1 MHSMITR
8 FQFAVASCFLLTL
21 TACGGGSSSGAS
33 SSNGGSSA
41 SSSNGGGS
49 VTTGSSGASA
59 TSVLYASA
67 VNPTSP
73 SDLLAQLNS
82 EGANGYTW
90 FTPVALT
97 GDGGAEFAIYAKT
110 GTATYTYEVLTMPT
124 TLPDTLAQANSEG
137 ARGFARVTP
146 VMAGITNGIP
156 NDVIIYRH
164 TVGSSAAY
172 TYESLATPTTD
183 AGFLTQANAEG
194 ARGFFFGGVAA
205 VMGGAT
211 AALYAND
218 SSSAAR
224 YAYTAQPLNNS
235 SAAFLTQANAQGAL
249 GYKFYGAFFF
259 TGQTSSIYVKDTTQ
273 SAQFTYSSQ
282 AAVTQVSNYV
292 SQANAQGANGLRLY
306 GELQFGSTPQN
317 FYFLPQNCTGLLC
330 APSGTF

>member
-1 MHSMITR
+1 MHSMTTR
-8 FQFAVASCFLLTL
+8 FQLAVASCFLLTL
-21 TACGGGSSSGAS
+21 AACGGGSGGGAS

-41 SSSNGGGS
+41 A
-49 VTTGSSGASA
+49 TGSSGGAA

-82 EGANGYTW
+82 QGASGYTW
-90 FTPVALT
+90 FTPVAFT
-97 GDGGAEFAIYAKT
+97 GDGGTEFAIYAKT
-110 GTATYTYEVLTMPT
+110 GSATYTYDVLAMPT
-124 TLPDTLAQANSEG
+124 TLADTLAQANSEG

-146 VMAGITNGIP
+146 VMAGIANGIP
-156 NDVIIYRH
+156 NEVIIYRH
-164 TVGSSAAY
+164 TVGSSAVY
-172 TYESLATPTTD
+172 TYESLSTPTTD

-194 ARGFFFGGVAA
+194 ARGFFFTSVAA
-205 VMGGAT
+205 VTGGAT
-211 AALYAND
+211 AALYAKD
-218 SSSAAR
+218 SSSAAV
-224 YAYTAQPLNNS
+224 YAYTAQPLNAS
-235 SAAFLTQANAQGAL
+235 STDFLTQANAQGAL

-273 SAQFTYSSQ
+273 SARFTYSSQ
-282 AAVTQVSNYV
+282 AAVTQASNYV